1 MGACLPEVPARLP
14 GEEASFIFRNA
25 FLDTV
30 LLCDYCKGEATFRS
44 DSLTTL
50 SIVKEVVTKEA
61 TSRKIQIQ
69 ISIDAKESTVT
80 NLLHKVDPMLCY
92 QLSLANKVKLIDT
105 LKEVKMQEP
114 DTDFLAPEYLDILE
128 NEEKIKRELKEQ
140 PGRLQFLH
148 GVVIDL
154 YVDHAKFNGKNVT
167 AQVPMLQRVL
177 ETYSLDSL
185 LGFFLRNS

>member
-1 MGACLPEVPARLP
+1 M
-14 GEEASFIFRNA
+14 
-25 FLDTV
+25 
-30 LLCDYCKGEATFRS
+30 
-44 DSLTTL
+44 
-50 SIVKEVVTKEA
+50 
-61 TSRKIQIQ
+61 
-69 ISIDAKESTVT
+69 T

-114 DTDFLAPEYLDILE
+114 DIDFLAPEYLDILD